1 MKDAVLTPHAAYE
14 IKRRGLDEKIIRA
27 VTENPEQREQLREG
41 RWVFQSHLEMGS
53 PPKTYLVRVIVDT
66 DRSPPEIVTAYRT
79 TKITKYWRKEG

>member
-14 IKRRGLDEKIIRA
+14 ITRRGLDEKTIRA
-27 VTENPEQREQLREG
+27 VAENPEQSEQLRKG
-41 RWVFQSHLEMGS
+41 RWVFQSRLEMGS

-66 DRSPPEIVTAYRT
+66 DHSPPEIVTAYRT